1 MSERFA
7 LLERITEVAA
17 ADPAR
22 LAYHD
27 TKTGKRLSYGELIA
41 AVGSVRSFLKRDI
54 SAGDVVMLRC
64 GNRIE
69 FAVWFLA
76 LIAQGHGVYPINPQS
91 TEAEAAVLAERVRAA
106 AVVGAR
112 PLAPAPRHWAIESA
126 LSLTGDASAHA
137 IKPGGYL
144 LLSSSGTT
152 GLPKIVQRSRQ
163 SLDAVA
169 RAMVNAIGFVSAD
182 RVLACVPLT
191 HSYGI
196 EHGLLA
202 PLRAGC
208 GVHVCEG
215 FDLSAVGRV
224 LGSEITVLPAVPAM
238 IEMLTTLADAP
249 DRLAALRRVYSAGGP
264 LSPAIN
270 ERFTCRYHRRVGQV
284 YGMTEIG
291 SVTFNDPDEP
301 DFVPQSVGRAMENV
315 SIRIQPA
322 EDGAETVQGESA
334 QGDTVQGEIAVRAAS
349 MFDGYFGESA
359 TLSDGFFPTG
369 DLGHLDAAGRLI
381 ITGRSRLLIDIG
393 ARKVNPLEVEDVL
406 CQHPGVRECVVISM
420 RQSETIRR
428 LRAIVVPEDHESA
441 PSVESIR
448 QFARA
453 RLAPFKVP
461 RQIEFWD
468 ALPRSA
474 TGKVL
479 RQQLEAS

>member
-1 MSERFA
+1 
-7 LLERITEVAA
+7 
-17 ADPAR
+17 
-22 LAYHD
+22 
-27 TKTGKRLSYGELIA
+27 
-41 AVGSVRSFLKRDI
+41 
-54 SAGDVVMLRC
+54 MLQC

-76 LIAQGHGVYPINPQS
+76 LIAQGHGVYPISPQS
-91 TEAEAAVLAERVRAA
+91 TEAEAVVLAERVRAA
-106 AVVGAR
+106 AVVGSR

-126 LSLTGDASAHA
+126 LSLTGDASANA

-202 PLRAGC
+202 PLWAGC
-208 GVHVCEG
+208 GVHVCDG

-224 LGSEITVLPAVPAM
+224 LGSEITVLPAVPAI

-270 ERFTCRYHRRVGQV
+270 ERFACRYHRRVGQV

-322 EDGAETVQGESA
+322 EDGAETA
-334 QGDTVQGEIAVRAAS
+334 QGDAVQGEIAVRAAS
-349 MFDGYFGESA
+349 MFDGYFGEST
-359 TLSDGFFPTG
+359 TLSDGFFLTG

-393 ARKVNPLEVEDVL
+393 GKKVNPLEVEGVL

-428 LRAIVVPEDHESA
+428 LRAIVVPEDQSAA

-453 RLAPFKVP
+453 RLAPFKLP

-474 TGKVL
+474 AGKVL

>member
-22 LAYHD
+22 VAYHD

-41 AVGSVRSFLKRDI
+41 AVGSVRTFLKRDI
-54 SAGDVVMLRC
+54 SAGDVVMLQC

-76 LIAQGHGVYPINPQS
+76 LIAQGQGVYPISPQS

-112 PLAPAPRHWAIESA
+112 ALASVPRHWAIESA

-137 IKPGGYL
+137 IEPGGYL

-152 GLPKIVQRSRQ
+152 GSPKIVQRSRQ

-169 RAMVNAIGFVSAD
+169 HAMVNAIGFVSAD

-202 PLRAGC
+202 PLWAGC
-208 GVHVCEG
+208 GVDLCDG

-270 ERFTCRYHRRVGQV
+270 ERFARRYDRRVGQV

-291 SVTFNDPDEP
+291 SVTFNDPDDA
-301 DFVPQSVGRAMENV
+301 DFVPQSVGRPMDDV

-322 EDGAETVQGESA
+322 EDDANPA
-334 QGDTVQGEIAVRAAS
+334 QGEIAVRAAS
-349 MFDGYFGESA
+349 MFDGYLGESA
-359 TLSDGFFPTG
+359 AISDGFFYTG
-369 DLGHLDAAGRLI
+369 DLGHLDAMGRLN

-393 ARKVNPLEVEDVL
+393 GMKVNPLEVEDVL

-420 RQSETIRR
+420 WQSETIRR
-428 LRAIVVPEDHESA
+428 LRAIVVPEDHRSV
-441 PSVESIR
+441 PTVESIR

-461 RQIEFWD
+461 RKIEFWD